1 MNLDDLPLG
10 MFEVDCDGSA
20 CGSRAAL
27 HVHAPQY
34 GMRAVAR
41 VTVRAGARTGYAP
54 PEGIT
59 RLVMSGQEGQ

>member
-20 CGSRAAL
+20 CGSGAGP

-59 RLVMSGQEGQ
+59 RLVMSGREGQ